1 MMQPGFLLIIVGLT
15 LGGAW
20 FGIPS
25 LYRWW
30 SVQDIARRARERR
43 AIVLTYDD
51 GPSEKLTL
59 RLAKLLKR
67 REIQAT
73 FFVIGREAAQRP
85 AALRR
90 LQEDGHEIGNH
101 THDHLNAWKTGPLR
115 ALRDIRA
122 GQTRIGALGG
132 DTLVFRPPFGKS
144 TLLTLLYSLMRRTRL
159 AFWTHD
165 SRDSWDRLPVSQVLD
180 RIVAAG
186 GGVLL
191 MHDFDMPRRGPSPD
205 QHHDYVLRLTES
217 VIDFA
222 ETHNF
227 RIIPFCE
234 LFDSPTLPPARKP
247 A

>member
-1 MMQPGFLLIIVGLT
+1 MHSGFLLIIIGLT
-15 LGGAW
+15 VGGVW

-25 LYRWW
+25 IFRWW
-30 SVQDIARRARERR
+30 SVRDLARRSKNKR

-51 GPSEKLTL
+51 GPSDELTV
-59 RLAKLLKR
+59 RLAALLKQR
-67 REIQAT
+67 RIRAT
-73 FFVIGREAAQRP
+73 FFVIGSEAAQRP

-101 THDHLNAWKTGPLR
+101 TYEHLNAWKTGPLR

-122 GQTRIGALGG
+122 GKTQLGVRGEG
-132 DTLVFRPPFGKS
+132 DRVFRPPFGKS
-144 TLLTLLYSLMRRTRL
+144 TLLTLIYSLMRGTRL

-165 SRDSWDRLPVSQVLD
+165 SRDSWNRLPISQVLKQ
-180 RIVAAG
+180 IGLAG

-205 QHHDYVLRLTES
+205 QHHDYVMSLTEN

-222 ETHNF
+222 ETHGF
-227 RIIPFCE
+227 RIIPFCD
-234 LFDSPTLPPARKP
+234 LFGSSEPSVAGGRI
-247 A
+247 